1 MNDMRKT
8 RIPAGTGT
16 VFHGYE
22 NSKPVPVPVCT
33 RDMILTVL
41 PIPVTYLRYSKDLM
55 ICWKRCHHLGLTAAV
70 FGCGIYLEGREV
82 LETLTLVM
90 SNHCGICF
98 K

>member
-1 MNDMRKT
+1 MRKT

-41 PIPVTYLRYSKDLM
+41 PVPVTYL
-55 ICWKRCHHLGLTAAV
+55 I
-70 FGCGIYLEGREV
+70 FGGVVGRWV
-82 LETLTLVM
+82 AISVV
-90 SNHCGICF
+90 GVG
-98 K
+98 